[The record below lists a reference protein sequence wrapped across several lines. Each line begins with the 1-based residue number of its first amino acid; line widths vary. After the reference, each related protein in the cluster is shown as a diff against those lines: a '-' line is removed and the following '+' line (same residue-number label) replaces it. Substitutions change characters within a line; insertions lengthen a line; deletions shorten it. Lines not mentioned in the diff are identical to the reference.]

1 MCARVARGG
10 EIGCVREWPRIRS
23 KGARD
28 CGGGWV
34 GQWAPGLGA
43 ETTRNPSSHHER
55 SSLAVPRQK
64 KGEGGGEKPGQ
75 QPLPSQVAETCGCG
89 EPARGPPG
97 DR

>member
-1 MCARVARGG
+1 MRAPVA
-10 EIGCVREWPRIRS
+10 PDQ

-34 GQWAPGLGA
+34 GEWAPGLGG

-97 DR
+97 DRQ